1 MQRLEIVQDYDLPAE
16 RVFAHLAE
24 HENLG
29 PLFGAE
35 VERLE
40 DGTDSRNGV
49 GSVRRISAGPIRLAE
64 ETVTAF
70 EPDRLIGYRITAGS
84 PLRDHRGTVRVT
96 PTPGGSRVEWV
107 VEFGAAV
114 PLLDKVVALGLER
127 SLRKGLRGLPARA

>member
-1 MQRLEIVQDYDLPAE
+1 MQRIEVVQDSALPVE

-29 PLFGAE
+29 PLFGAD
-35 VERLE
+35 VERLR
-40 DGTDSRNGV
+40 DGDDSRNGV
-49 GSVRRISAGPIRLAE
+49 GSVRRVSAGPIRLAE

-96 PTPGGSRVEWV
+96 PTASGSRVEWV

-114 PLLDKVVALGLER
+114 PLLDKVVALGLTR
-127 SLRKGLRGLPARA
+127 SLRKGLRGLDRRA